1 MSFPTYHS
9 APARC
14 FAGLEKAFEALC
26 DTEQFLKAT
35 SPETGN
41 LNQAIRDLLAAT
53 SMVNQMACQIHAGD
67 ELTEPR
73 YHPSGLVVYHYRAT
87 QISLMLSELTRILE
101 SLSSKRQAWQNEIR
115 EDKEGCHDH

>member
-14 FAGLEKAFEALC
+14 FASLEKAFEALS

-35 SPETGN
+35 SPETGH

-53 SMVNQMACQIHAGD
+53 SMVNQMASQVYAGD
-67 ELTEPR
+67 DLTEIR
-73 YHPSGLVVYHYRAT
+73 YHHSGLVIHHYQVT
-87 QISLMLSELTRILE
+87 HISLMLSELTRILE
-101 SLSSKRQAWQNEIR
+101 SLNSKRQAWQNEIKADS
-115 EDKEGCHDH
+115 EAGYEH